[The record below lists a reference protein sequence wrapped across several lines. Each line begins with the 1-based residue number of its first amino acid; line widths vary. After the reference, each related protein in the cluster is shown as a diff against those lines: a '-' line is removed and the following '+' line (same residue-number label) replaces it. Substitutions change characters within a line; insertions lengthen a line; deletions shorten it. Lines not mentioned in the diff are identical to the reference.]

1 MRQDEP
7 WDATLWEDF
16 CESLGAS
23 SADGVNVDQFIR
35 LQATMDSP
43 APEPCPE
50 TTVDVEPEVESE
62 TEAEPEPEPEP
73 EPAEAYVV
81 WRAATGGPE
90 NIFMS
95 QEQIKRWALALS
107 PSLGGAE
114 GGWDDALWPKLC
126 ASYGA
131 SPENGFNWDQFA
143 LLYTSKA
150 KEEVARKRLNAT
162 KALADAYEVG
172 AISRE
177 QFQVSIARLR
187 ERFAANSIRAQHSVP
202 IH

>member
-7 WDATLWEDF
+7 WDAALWEDF
-16 CESLGAS
+16 CKGLGAS

-35 LQATMDSP
+35 LQAIMDSP
-43 APEPCPE
+43 ATEPCPE
-50 TTVDVEPEVESE
+50 TTVDGEPEDESE
-62 TEAEPEPEPEP
+62 TEEPAPAPAPELAPEPEPEP

-90 NIFMS
+90 NSFMS
-95 QEQIKRWALALS
+95 QEQIKRWALA
-107 PSLGGAE
+107 SLGGAE

-150 KEEVARKRLNAT
+150 KEEAARKRLNAT

-187 ERFAANSIRAQHSVP
+187 ERFAAN
-202 IH
+202 